1 MADNILTLN
10 NKKYDLLKAD
20 EEQRKELIEKINLA
34 TLAQSNLANHKNDA
48 AIQATALQVFTK
60 QLETLVTDNMLITEE
75 AENKDQQN

>member
-1 MADNILTLN
+1 MNIEDFRSQLKNLLVNLN
-10 NKKYDLLKAD
+10 
-20 EEQRKELIEKINLA
+20 IEKINLA

>member
-20 EEQRKELIEKINLA
+20 EEQRKELIQKINLA
-34 TLAQSNLANHKNDA
+34 TLAQSNLAIHKNDA

-60 QLETLVTDNMLITEE
+60 ELETLVTDNMLITEE